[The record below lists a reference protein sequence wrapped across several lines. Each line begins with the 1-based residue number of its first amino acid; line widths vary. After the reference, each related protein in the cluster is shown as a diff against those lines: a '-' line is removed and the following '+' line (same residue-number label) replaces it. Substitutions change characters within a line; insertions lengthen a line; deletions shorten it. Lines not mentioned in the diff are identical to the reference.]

1 MAFEICNFG
10 EETNSNAARILRQ
23 KFQQDAKE
31 VEGQRTLHAITV
43 DGMFVENRIRISCG
57 LIHRQL
63 EEKALQT
70 FGAVWT
76 KLYFANSLEAKTVCF
91 LIFSPSFC
99 IVPEEVLV
107 IFNAIEFYISWPKNP
122 SNPSINESRSSIQF
136 TVYLEIIVFLY
147 HIKIYLFGNFTV
159 FDIYLL

>member
-1 MAFEICNFG
+1 M
-10 EETNSNAARILRQ
+10 
-23 KFQQDAKE
+23 
-31 VEGQRTLHAITV
+31 
-43 DGMFVENRIRISCG
+43 
-57 LIHRQL
+57 
-63 EEKALQT
+63 
-70 FGAVWT
+70 
-76 KLYFANSLEAKTVCF
+76 CF

-136 TVYLEIIVFLY
+136 TLYLEIIVFLY